1 MGYTPFAKN
10 LRKMMIDADENLVD
24 LSKLLDCSVSFV
36 SLVFTG
42 KKATPESWVEIISKH
57 YNLNGIQKN
66 ELFEAY
72 CESKKNVQIDLSN
85 SNNSQRK
92 LALQFQRN
100 LNGLTDDEIEK
111 QSEILK
117 KGGK

>member
-10 LRKMMIDADENLVD
+10 VRKMMIDADENLLD
-24 LSKLLDCSVSFV
+24 LSELLDCSVSFV

-42 KKATPESWVEIISKH
+42 KKAVPESWVEIISKH
-57 YNLNGIQKN
+57 YDLNDIQRE

-72 CESKKNVQIDLSN
+72 CESKRNVQIDLSN

-100 LNGLTDDEIEK
+100 LNGLTEEEIERL
-111 QSEILK
+111 SEILK

>member
-10 LRKMMIDADENLVD
+10 VRKMMIDADENLLD
-24 LSKLLDCSVSFV
+24 LANQLDCSVSFV

-42 KKATPESWVEIISKH
+42 KKAVPESWIEIISNH
-57 YNLNGIQKN
+57 YNLNDKQREK
-66 ELFEAY
+66 LFEAY

-85 SNNSQRK
+85 SNNMQKR

-100 LNGLTDDEIEK
+100 LNGLTDEEVERL
-111 QSEILK
+111 SEILK
-117 KGGK
+117 EGGK